1 MLSLHCSIEMSLVA
15 NRSREMCIAMMFG
28 SIAGWCDELLRASIV
43 YLLAIDDYSVH
54 KSKYLL
60 NLNSNELRC
69 VFSVMRAGLVII
81 KIISHCQIVC
91 VTKN

>member
-1 MLSLHCSIEMSLVA
+1 MLFLHCSIKMSLVA
-15 NRSREMCIAMMFG
+15 NRSREMCIPTAFG
-28 SIAGWCDELLRASIV
+28 SIAGWCDEQASIV
-43 YLLAIDDYSVH
+43 RLMAIDDYSVH

-69 VFSVMRAGLVII
+69 VFSVMRSGLVII
-81 KIISHCQIVC
+81 KIISHCQIAC